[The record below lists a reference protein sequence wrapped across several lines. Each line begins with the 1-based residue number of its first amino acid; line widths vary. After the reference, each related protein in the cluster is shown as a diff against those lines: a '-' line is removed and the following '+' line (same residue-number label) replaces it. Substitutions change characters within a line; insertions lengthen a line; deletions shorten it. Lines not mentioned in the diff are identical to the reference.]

1 MKGLRFPHKPTGR
14 SGAPPM
20 PLRPPL
26 DIQETLKI
34 LRFRF
39 RRNVGFRPVIGH
51 GGACFYRID
60 GRLRAESEILLWAL
74 VNLFGSPSRDRA
86 VSTSSKRARRR

>member
-1 MKGLRFPHKPTGR
+1 MSRLGTSSSGQRFSPN
-14 SGAPPM
+14 APPI

-74 VNLFGSPSRDRA
+74 
-86 VSTSSKRARRR
+86 